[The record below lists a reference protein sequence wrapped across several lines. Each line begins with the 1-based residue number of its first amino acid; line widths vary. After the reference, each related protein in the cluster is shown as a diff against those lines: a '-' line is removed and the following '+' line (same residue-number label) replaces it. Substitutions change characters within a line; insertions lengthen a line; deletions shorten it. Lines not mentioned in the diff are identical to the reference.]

1 MEINNELIEK
11 AQKAASAEELIA
23 FAKENG
29 IEITEEQAKAFYDSF
44 HMTGE
49 LEDGELDTVSGGGV
63 PQYRI
68 DLPFDNE
75 IRSVL
80 RVFGADHCYNGSFQE
95 ENGHYSAPRCKFCK
109 YFTQYSPNTPL
120 LYYCSAD
127 M

>member
-1 MEINNELIEK
+1 MNGELIKRAME
-11 AQKAASAEELIA
+11 ADSAEELTE

-29 IEITEEQAKAFYDSF
+29 IDLTEDAAKAIYDSV

-95 ENGHYSAPRCKFCK
+95 ENGHYSEPRCKFCK